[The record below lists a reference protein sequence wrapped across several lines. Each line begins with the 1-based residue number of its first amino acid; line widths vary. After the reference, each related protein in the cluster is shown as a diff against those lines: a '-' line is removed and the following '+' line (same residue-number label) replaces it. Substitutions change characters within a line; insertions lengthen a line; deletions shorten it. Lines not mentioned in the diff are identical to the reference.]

1 MHRQFCKSPKPNI
14 TSALSTIL
22 EVLHVDKPTDRQTDK
37 NSKNN
42 RRIFFEGSS
51 KKDMLE
57 EVIKLRTWG
66 RRKGETEKR
75 NN

>member
-1 MHRQFCKSPKPNI
+1 M
-14 TSALSTIL
+14 
-22 EVLHVDKPTDRQTDK
+22 DRQTDK

-51 KKDMLE
+51 KNDMLE
-57 EVIKLRTWG
+57 EVIKFRMWG

-75 NN
+75 KN